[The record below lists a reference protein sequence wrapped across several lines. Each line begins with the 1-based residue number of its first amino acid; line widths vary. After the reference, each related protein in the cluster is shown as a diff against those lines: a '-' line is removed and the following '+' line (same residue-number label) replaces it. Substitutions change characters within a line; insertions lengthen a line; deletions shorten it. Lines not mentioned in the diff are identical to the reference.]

1 MFVSDSLNV
10 NKEGHLTIGGAD
22 TLDLAKNFGT
32 PLIVYSEDGIRKNFK
47 FFNSSIQ
54 EYYGGNGRVLY
65 ASKAFCCKEM
75 CRIAESENAGLD
87 VVSGG
92 EIYTALSVG
101 FPEDRLYFH
110 GNNKTY
116 NELEYA
122 VKSGVGRIIADNIE
136 EIKTLESL
144 AEKYGKKIDVYLRV
158 KPGIDAHT
166 HKFIRTGQID
176 SKFGFAL
183 ETGEAMDAVRE
194 CTKSKKLNLCG
205 MHCHIGSQIFDPSP
219 FVLAAEVMM
228 KFLSDI
234 QRETGITITELDLG
248 GGFGIKYTE
257 NDKPVRL
264 DGYMRPVSEQIKKSA
279 EKYSLPVPYI
289 LLEPGRSIAAAEAVT
304 LYTVGAVKKI
314 PNIRNYVSID
324 GGMTD
329 NPRYIL
335 YQAEYT
341 VLNAGKADALPDTT
355 VTVAGKCC
363 ETGDLIQENAKIKEV
378 KAGDILAVL
387 TTGAYC
393 YSMAS
398 NYNRVER
405 PEVVFV
411 TDGIP
416 RTVIRRE
423 TYEQMA
429 QNDI

>member
-144 AEKYGKKIDVYLRV
+144 AEKYGKK
-158 KPGIDAHT
+158 
-166 HKFIRTGQID
+166 
-176 SKFGFAL
+176 
-183 ETGEAMDAVRE
+183 
-194 CTKSKKLNLCG
+194 N
-205 MHCHIGSQIFDPSP
+205 
-219 FVLAAEVMM
+219 
-228 KFLSDI
+228 
-234 QRETGITITELDLG
+234 
-248 GGFGIKYTE
+248 
-257 NDKPVRL
+257 
-264 DGYMRPVSEQIKKSA
+264 
-279 EKYSLPVPYI
+279 
-289 LLEPGRSIAAAEAVT
+289 
-304 LYTVGAVKKI
+304 
-314 PNIRNYVSID
+314 
-324 GGMTD
+324 
-329 NPRYIL
+329 
-335 YQAEYT
+335 
-341 VLNAGKADALPDTT
+341 
-355 VTVAGKCC
+355 
-363 ETGDLIQENAKIKEV
+363 
-378 KAGDILAVL
+378 
-387 TTGAYC
+387 
-393 YSMAS
+393 
-398 NYNRVER
+398 
-405 PEVVFV
+405 
-411 TDGIP
+411 
-416 RTVIRRE
+416 
-423 TYEQMA
+423 
-429 QNDI
+429 